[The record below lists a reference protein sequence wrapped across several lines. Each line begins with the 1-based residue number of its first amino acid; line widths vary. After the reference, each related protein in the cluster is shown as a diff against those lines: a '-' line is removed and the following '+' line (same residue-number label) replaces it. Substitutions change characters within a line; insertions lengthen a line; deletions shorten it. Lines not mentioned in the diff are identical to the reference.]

1 MEMEEILIYLSSA
14 HRLDGRIG
22 SYIVCIGSYIGI
34 VNILLLPTIKQWQLH
49 QLFHSIHF
57 KWYQT
62 LLHLQVVTLNLL
74 HFCLTPFH
82 CTSRHYYEIHSLL
95 STASSFTTIEP
106 FFDHQILLQILW
118 TDTRHTPYYLSL
130 ILLWLSGDDR
140 VMRCWETNMEIFLQ
154 KKKNKGNNW
163 VIKMHSVTKME
174 NSVFKFSDFLGSVIS
189 LISLKYDWD

>member
-1 MEMEEILIYLSSA
+1 MEEILIYLSSA

-49 QLFHSIHF
+49 QLFHSIYF

-106 FFDHQILLQILW
+106 FLTVRYCCKHCEEIP
-118 TDTRHTPYYLSL
+118 DTHPLP
-130 ILLWLSGDDR
+130 
-140 VMRCWETNMEIFLQ
+140 FP
-154 KKKNKGNNW
+154 
-163 VIKMHSVTKME
+163 HSPLA
-174 NSVFKFSDFLGSVIS
+174 FKR
-189 LISLKYDWD
+189 W